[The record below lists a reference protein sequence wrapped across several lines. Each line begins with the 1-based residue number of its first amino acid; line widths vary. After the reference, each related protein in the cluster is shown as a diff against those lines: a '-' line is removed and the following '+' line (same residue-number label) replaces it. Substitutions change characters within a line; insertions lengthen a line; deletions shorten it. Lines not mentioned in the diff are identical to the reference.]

1 MSLAAALLNVPRAVL
16 IRMTQ
21 DTALA
26 PFDWGTGAS
35 RSSLMM
41 GMALQEAANDILRQ
55 LGEFVADCFGAQ
67 TEGLAFAPGGIMA
80 GNRFWTFE
88 EVLHAAYGIDSGEI

>member
-1 MSLAAALLNVPRAVL
+1 VTV
-16 IRMTQ
+16 MTP

-55 LGEFVADCFGAQ
+55 LGEFVADCFGVQ
-67 TEGLAFAPGGIMA
+67 TEGLAFAPGGVMA
-80 GNRFWTFE
+80 GGATPANPIGKA
-88 EVLHAAYGIDSGEI
+88 LAAAADGEFVDILIR